1 LGAVDP
7 DPRDE
12 VIYVSTSTHDSIR
25 KVARLLCFAELSVIP
40 DAPGALGRMDANAL
54 AAAIANDR
62 AHGRTPIA
70 VVGSAGTIDGG
81 TCDDL
86 VTLGRV
92 AHDEQVW
99 FHVDGAFGAWLR
111 IAPAPF
117 DLPMKGIETADSLAF
132 DLHKWLPVPFAVGV
146 LLTKDASVHRST
158 FSTSAPYLEQSWGL
172 AGGPDWATNYG
183 VALSRPFQALAAY
196 LILRVRGLHALG
208 ENIAHCVVLTSYFA
222 DLLER
227 SGQFTIMGDVE
238 GNVVLAEPRAGVS
251 GTPLDV
257 DAIAADL
264 QRRGQTVLST
274 TTFAGRRVLRACF
287 VNHGTRTH
295 HVERAVEELLA
306 ARTRA
311 IQAPR

>member
-1 LGAVDP
+1 
-7 DPRDE
+7 
-12 VIYVSTSTHDSIR
+12 VIYVSTSAHDSVR
-25 KVARLLCFAELSVIP
+25 QVARLLCFAELSVIQ
-40 DAPGALGRMDANAL
+40 DAPGAPGRMDVHAL
-54 AAAIANDR
+54 AAAIAVDR
-62 AHGRTPIA
+62 AHGRMPIA
-70 VVGSAGTIDGG
+70 VVGSAGSIDGG

-86 VTLGRV
+86 VALGHV
-92 AHDEQVW
+92 ARDEQVW

-117 DLPMKGIETADSLAF
+117 DLPVRGIETADSLAF

-158 FSTSAPYLEQSWGL
+158 FATSAPYLEQSGGL

-196 LILRVRGLHALG
+196 LILRVRGLLALG
-208 ENIAHCVVLTSYFA
+208 ENIAHCVVLASYFA

-227 SGQFTIMGDVE
+227 SGKFTIMGHVE
-238 GNVVLAEPRAGVS
+238 GNVVLAVPRAGLC

-264 QRRGQTVLST
+264 QLGGQTVLST
-274 TTFAGRRVLRACF
+274 TTFAGQRVLRACF

-295 HVERAVEELLA
+295 HAERAVDELLA
-306 ARTRA
+306 ARERA
-311 IQAPR
+311 LSVQG